1 MQFFLNRSRLV
12 CVPDECRKNDGCYCK
27 ITRLCWTRSWC
38 RICPYVGKIGGCSQI
53 AQKFLNRNVQTFGYV
68 FHDTNGQNHGK
79 TLMIPWYLLNEI
91 YMVTY
96 YLHCYGKDNSKKLY
110 ENLGGRKY
118 RIGNVCSFI
127 ENKGYFCQ
135 WMWMT
140 SKLLER
146 SRIWHPCGK

>member
-1 MQFFLNRSRLV
+1 MNAAKMMDVIARL
-12 CVPDECRKNDGCYCK
+12 PDCAGQGADAVSAHTSVKLGMLPDCSKIPKSECPDVW
-27 ITRLCWTRSWC
+27 IRLPRHKWPKSWE
-38 RICPYVGKIGGCSQI
+38 
-53 AQKFLNRNVQTFGYV
+53 
-68 FHDTNGQNHGK
+68 
-79 TLMIPWYLLNEI
+79 TLMIPWYLLHEI

-135 WMWMT
+135 
-140 SKLLER
+140 
-146 SRIWHPCGK
+146 